1 MISSLSICNCLI
13 IFCVF
18 YIITYKNRQLLNEYD
33 LSNVQ
38 YNLLYSIYAF
48 PNMIL
53 PAISGVL
60 SDKIGYDWL
69 VIFFFGLMVLAQGIF
84 VFGCYLSGSFAVLL
98 TARLVFGIGAE
109 SHALVETPLIY
120 DYFKGKELAF
130 ALALHLSMARAGS
143 SVNDI
148 CTYLAY
154 TNFDGSTNDKIV
166 FATSIGLFILAFFW
180 ICIIIMIL
188 VHRVKVKR
196 KKLLA
201 RLLRRKKRK
210 EKKRKARGDFG
221 AEPSLESNDLSSMK
235 PAAYDEAS
243 ISNID
248 QISKQSLIAP
258 LIPTDHL
265 ENDLQKDINA
275 IDHTLESA
283 NSSQVSVNVN
293 KSNPNSVVSNRNIN
307 VNDNIGGIQ
316 NNSNNN
322 DDTQSDISKG
332 TSMSEMKLSDIKEF
346 DLVFWL
352 LTWNCAIMY
361 AIVLSWMNIGSDFL
375 QETYGYTHGEAN
387 AILTIP
393 YSLAGVLQPIWGWI
407 SDKIGFRS
415 QFLLISS
422 FIFVMA
428 HYMLGWIRVD
438 GNPIYVPII
447 ALTLLGF
454 GYSIFTAVIWP
465 CFPLVVPPRA
475 IGTAY
480 GIPTSGYNL
489 ILTIYYVLV
498 GVFTSSIDNSN
509 KYKNVQYFLLLTSM
523 STVLTSLWLMYKDK
537 RTGWRLYPSA
547 FADPPANNNDDD
559 DDANGNE
566 NGTKE

>member
-1 MISSLSICNCLI
+1 MTEVQQSDGFRWWVLCGTAMGMFAYGYAYDNPVALQ
-13 IFCVF
+13 
-18 YIITYKNRQLLNEYD
+18 RQLLKTYN

-53 PAISGVL
+53 PAISGVI

-84 VFGCYLSGSFAVLL
+84 VFGCYLNGLFSILIIGRL
-98 TARLVFGIGAE
+98 TFGIGAE

-154 TNFDGSTNDKIV
+154 SSYNGSINDKIV
-166 FATSIGLFILAFFW
+166 FATSIGLFILFILW
-180 ICIIIMIL
+180 MCIIIMIL

-201 RLLRRKKRK
+201 KILRKHKRKKQNKDGGRDSSLSSATMK
-210 EKKRKARGDFG
+210 GVAVSVQNDDIIERLVSVQNNDITTDRGDITPKQDIYNHK
-221 AEPSLESNDLSSMK
+221 EENKVSSV
-235 PAAYDEAS
+235 
-243 ISNID
+243 ISYGTVT
-248 QISKQSLIAP
+248 SK
-258 LIPTDHL
+258 
-265 ENDLQKDINA
+265 
-275 IDHTLESA
+275 
-283 NSSQVSVNVN
+283 
-293 KSNPNSVVSNRNIN
+293 
-307 VNDNIGGIQ
+307 
-316 NNSNNN
+316 
-322 DDTQSDISKG
+322 
-332 TSMSEMKLSDIKEF
+332 MKLSDIKEF
-346 DLVFWL
+346 DIVFWL
-352 LTWNCAIMY
+352 LVWNCAIMY
-361 AIVLSWMNIGSDFL
+361 GIVLSWMNIGSDFL
-375 QETYGYTHGEAN
+375 QITYGYSHGKAN
-387 AILTIP
+387 ALLTIP
-393 YSLAGVLQPIWGWI
+393 YSIAGILQPIWGWI
-407 SDKIGFRS
+407 SDKVGWRS

-422 FIFVMA
+422 FIFVLA

-438 GNPIYVPII
+438 NNPVYVPII

-454 GYSIFTAVIWP
+454 GYSVFTAVIWP

-489 ILTIYYVLV
+489 ILTIYYVLI
-498 GVFTSSIDNSN
+498 GVFTSSVDNQN
-509 KYKNVQYFLLLTSM
+509 KYLGVQWFLLI
-523 STVLTSLWLMYKDK
+523 TSLITVITSLFLIYKDMN
-537 RTGWRLYPSA
+537 TGWRLYDKS
-547 FADPPANNNDDD
+547 
-559 DDANGNE
+559 
-566 NGTKE
+566 

>member
-1 MISSLSICNCLI
+1 M
-13 IFCVF
+13 FD
-18 YIITYKNRQLLNEYD
+18 RQLLKEYD

-48 PNMIL
+48 PNMVL
-53 PAISGVL
+53 PAISGVI

-84 VFGCYLSGSFAVLL
+84 VFGCYMNGLFSILI

-154 TNFDGSTNDKIV
+154 SSFNGSTNDKIT
-166 FATSIGLFILAFFW
+166 FATSIGFFILLFFW
-180 ICIIIMIL
+180 ICIILMIL

-196 KKLLA
+196 KKLLQKQL
-201 RLLRRKKRK
+201 RREKRRKKK
-210 EKKRKARGDFG
+210 NTNKNYEASIESYNDSTTIQG
-221 AEPSLESNDLSSMK
+221 AQHL
-235 PAAYDEAS
+235 YDDAS

-248 QISKQSLIAP
+248 THKSLDSTTRDNNNNNKAAP
-258 LIPTDHL
+258 LLGSGDGL
-265 ENDLQKDINA
+265 SADLQKDIKD
-275 IDHTLESA
+275 IDHTLGSN
-283 NSSQVSVNVN
+283 NSGYSD
-293 KSNPNSVVSNRNIN
+293 RNIN
-307 VNDNIGGIQ
+307 VQKVEKGGIQ
-316 NNSNNN
+316 NNTTTNN
-322 DDTQSDISKG
+322 DKNFDARSVTSHGTATSK
-332 TSMSEMKLSDIKEF
+332 MKMSDIKEF

-375 QETYGYTHGEAN
+375 QTTYGYSHGKAN

-393 YSLAGVLQPIWGWI
+393 YSLAGILQPIWGWI
-407 SDKIGFRS
+407 SDKVGWRA

-422 FIFVMA
+422 FIFVIS
-428 HYMLGWIRVD
+428 HYILGWIRMD
-438 GNPIYVPII
+438 DNPIYIPILG
-447 ALTLLGF
+447 LTLLGF

-509 KYKNVQYFLLLTSM
+509 KYLNVQWFLLITSI
-523 STVLTSLWLMYKDK
+523 STVITSLWLLYKDK
-537 RTGWRLYPSA
+537 QTGWRLYPSA
-547 FADPPANNNDDD
+547 FIDIPSDSNNNND
-559 DDANGNE
+559 
-566 NGTKE
+566 